1 MSQAYSR
8 ALAAVMELPEEEW
21 LAVRDAIEE
30 SVMDE
35 KDDALFAE
43 LERRRAEHEFGRDPV
58 SLLMSCSELFAV
70 KPANQARGNDG

>member
-43 LERRRAEHEFGRDPV
+43 LERRRAEHEFGRDPGV
-58 SLLMSCSELFAV
+58 SVDELFRTLRGEAS
-70 KPANQARGNDG
+70 KPSEG